1 MNDAGAS
8 SSKCVAVLRRTMQ
21 TDRAVL
27 CFEDRSLWHKEGQG
41 LAIAEEVEA
50 PVVSFGPMES
60 SIGFL
65 LRIAQLT
72 VSEATFA
79 ELNRRDVPIG
89 EFTILLS
96 VDLNPGIRQGV
107 LADRLKIK
115 WSNMTK
121 LVRSLEE
128 RGLIVRQVPPDDRR
142 AIALS
147 VTDEGHARVESHK
160 ALVLGAIE
168 RSVPTLNEQEKQ
180 ILLGL
185 LRKVAGW
192 PPL

>member
-1 MNDAGAS
+1 
-8 SSKCVAVLRRTMQ
+8 
-21 TDRAVL
+21 
-27 CFEDRSLWHKEGQG
+27 
-41 LAIAEEVEA
+41 LAIAEQVEA
-50 PVVSFGPMES
+50 PAITFGPMEK

-79 ELNRRDVPIG
+79 ELNRRDAPIG

-107 LADRLKIK
+107 LADRLRIK

-128 RGLIVRQVPPDDRR
+128 RGMIVRQVPPDDRR
-142 AIALS
+142 AIALR
-147 VTDEGHARVESHK
+147 TTAKGQAQVESHR
-160 ALVLGAIE
+160 ASVLGAIE